1 MRKFFQLYS
10 RNINRL
16 SIGIYLFSLILI
28 VKFFKIQII
37 EKNTFQDHVSKIGYK
52 TVNKYGTRGEILDKN
67 KNILSQTI
75 TKYTFWIN
83 TNKKY
88 DEKLILSLFSSNFNK
103 PDSTYRKI
111 LNKKSNYVIIEKNI
125 LHSDCSNILK
135 IINEI
140 EGLKYTKNNKRFY
153 PYNNLASQTLG
164 FVNED
169 GFGQNGIEESLNTI
183 LSGDT
188 IQTKLKKGLKGQFFD
203 NNKINNLNG
212 KNVQLTI
219 DIEIQQILQD
229 ELYKTYKETKAKSAN
244 GIIID
249 PFTGDIISIASIP
262 DYNPNNY
269 SDYQLE
275 NFKNRTISDSYEP
288 GSTFKIIPIIAA
300 YEDNLSP
307 NKKYFCENGEF
318 YLNNGKKLND
328 HEEHDSLTVNEIFI
342 HSSNIGISKIIQD
355 IDNKEIYKLCKS
367 LGFGSNTGLPLK
379 SESKGILRN
388 LNNWSKCS
396 KTYISIGQEI
406 GVTNIQLA
414 TAYSAIANGGF
425 LLKPHIVKNIS
436 KNDSIIYKRE
446 VEPLRQV
453 FNKEISNKI
462 LSSLEEVVIKGT
474 AKNLN
479 LNGYKIGGKTGT
491 AQKFYNGEYSKNEF
505 ISSFASIFPIDK
517 PKYVMIIS
525 IDSPEYGKHWSNES
539 AVPTAKKIIN
549 RIIVN
554 DKSFL
559 NDSSILLAKNE
570 TKEKT
575 NESINKKNKI
585 KRYSYYNKEI
595 INKTMPN
602 LKGKTLKEAISLA
615 SQNGIMLK
623 PNTLKGKVVW
633 QSLKPGIKT
642 KKDQVCE
649 VRMSI

>member
-88 DEKLILSLFSSNFNK
+88 DEELILSLFSSNFNK

-275 NFKNRTISDSYEP
+275 NFKNRTITDSYEP

-425 LLKPHIVKNIS
+425 LLKPRIVKNIS